1 MGNLWALTQKATM
14 RRAGRAMFTRL
25 LNRVLG
31 LVGLKFSVVVER
43 MAKDPLDAMLVGR
56 KVPTEKRD
64 WN

>member
-1 MGNLWALTQKATM
+1 
-14 RRAGRAMFTRL
+14 MFTRL

-43 MAKDPLDAMLVGR
+43 RVDDPLDAMLVGR
-56 KVPTEKRD
+56 KMPTEKRD